1 MAEASRRQVVRR
13 VEIYDTTLRD
23 GTQAEDF
30 NLSLEDKIRITCKL
44 DELGVDYIEG
54 GWPGSNPRDVG
65 YFKEIRNYSLKH
77 AKVAAFAATHM
88 ARVEPAGD
96 PSIQAI
102 VEAQTPVATIF
113 GKSWDVHVHEALR
126 IPLERN
132 LELIR
137 NTLAFL
143 RPKVEKLFFDAEHF
157 FDGFKGN
164 RTYALAAVKAALGA
178 GADCIVLCDTNG
190 GTLPMELADIIK
202 AVQKKFTGI
211 NLGIH
216 CHNDSEM
223 AVANSV
229 VAAALGAT
237 QIQGTINGFGERC
250 GNANLCSI
258 IPNLKLKLGLECISD
273 AQLKRLSEV
282 SRFVNELAN
291 VRHSKYQPY
300 VGLSA
305 FTHKAGVHI
314 AAVERNPVCY
324 EHTRPELVGNTRRIL
339 VSDLSGRS
347 AVVQKAKQ
355 YGLDISSKDPVT
367 LEILERIKDLEHQGF
382 QFEGAEASFEL
393 LIHRALGR
401 QRRYFELVSF
411 RVIDQKVQ
419 EGEQAMS
426 EATIRVRVA
435 GREEHTA
442 ALGNGPVN
450 ALDNA
455 LRKALYKFYEAE
467 LKDVKLED
475 YKVRVLP
482 GRDGTGSKVRVLIE
496 SGDKDGH
503 WGTVGVSANII
514 EASYQALVDSI
525 NYKFLKDEKAAQ
537 KAQKAAEK
545 PPKKS
550 IVTG

>member
-1 MAEASRRQVVRR
+1 MTAKATSARGGAGRKAPRAPRR

-30 NLSLEDKIRITCKL
+30 NLSLEDKVRITVKL
-44 DELGVDYIEG
+44 DELGIDYIEG
-54 GWPGSNPRDVG
+54 GWPGSNPKDVG
-65 YFKEIRNYSLKH
+65 YFKEIRHYSLKH
-77 AKVAAFAATHM
+77 ARVAAFAATHN
-88 ARVEPAGD
+88 AKVRPEVD
-96 PSIQAI
+96 PSLAAIIDSQA
-102 VEAQTPVATIF
+102 PVATIF
-113 GKSWDVHVHEALR
+113 GKSWDVHVREALR

-132 LELIR
+132 LELIGD
-137 NTLAFL
+137 TLGFL
-143 RPKVEKLFFDAEHF
+143 RPRVEKLFYDAEHF

-164 RTYALAAVKAALGA
+164 RAYALKTIKTAAQA

-190 GTLPMELADIIK
+190 GTLPLELAEIIK
-202 AVQKKFTGI
+202 AVQAECPGI

-216 CHNDSEM
+216 CHNDAEV

-237 QIQGTINGFGERC
+237 QVQGTINGFGERC

-258 IPNLKLKLGLECISD
+258 IPNLRLKLGLECLSE

-291 VRHSKYQPY
+291 IRHWKYQPY

-314 AAVERNPVCY
+314 AAVERNPQTY
-324 EHTRPELVGNTRRIL
+324 EHVNPELVGNTRRIV
-339 VSDLSGRS
+339 VSDLSGKS
-347 AVVQKAKQ
+347 AVAHKAKQ
-355 YGLDISSKDPVT
+355 YGLDITSKDPVT
-367 LEILERIKDLEHQGF
+367 LDILEQLKELEHQGF

-393 LIHRALGR
+393 LVNRAMGR
-401 QRRYFELVSF
+401 QRRHFELVGW
-411 RVIDQKVQ
+411 RVIDQKVR
-419 EGEQAMS
+419 EDEAATS
-426 EATIRVRVA
+426 EATIRVRVG

-467 LKDVKLED
+467 LKDVRLED

-496 SGDKDGH
+496 SGDPGGR
-503 WGTVGVSANII
+503 WGTVGVSHNIV
-514 EASYQALVDSI
+514 EASYQALVDAI
-525 NYKFLKDEKAAQ
+525 NYKFLRDEKNS
-537 KAQKAAEK
+537 
-545 PPKKS
+545 KKR
-550 IVTG
+550 